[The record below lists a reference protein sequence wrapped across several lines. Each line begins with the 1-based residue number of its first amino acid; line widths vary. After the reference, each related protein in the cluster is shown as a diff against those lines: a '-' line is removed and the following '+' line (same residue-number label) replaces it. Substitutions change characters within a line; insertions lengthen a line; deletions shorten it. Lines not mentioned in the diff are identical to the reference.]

1 MGSRPAARRPVAGH
15 LVRRF
20 ASSLSPRPLAA
31 ADARWAEEQLLPGE
45 VDLWRR
51 TGRADRRHVVA
62 VARRVH
68 ASLGEEAGRPVL
80 AAALLHDVG
89 KLEAG
94 LGTYGRVIATL
105 SVAVAGR
112 DTAAAWAQ
120 SRGFTRRVGLYA
132 RHEELGA
139 ELLEVVGSDPLTVA
153 LVREQSLPPGERT
166 VADHLVD
173 ALKAADDA

>member
-1 MGSRPAARRPVAGH
+1 MDRSAARRPLAGH

-20 ASSLSPRPLAA
+20 ASSLSPRPLPA

-51 TGRADRRHVVA
+51 TGRADRRHVVG
-62 VARRVH
+62 VARRVQ
-68 ASLGEEAGRPVL
+68 AALGDAATRPVL

-94 LGTYGRVIATL
+94 LGTYGRVVATL

-112 DTAAAWAQ
+112 DTAAAWVEA
-120 SRGFTRRVGLYA
+120 RGFTRRVGLYA
-132 RHEELGA
+132 RHEALGA
-139 ELLEVVGSDPLTVA
+139 DMLELAGSDPLTVA
-153 LVREQSLPPGERT
+153 LVREQSLPADDRT
-166 VADHLVD
+166 VPDHLVE
-173 ALKAADDA
+173 ALRAADDA